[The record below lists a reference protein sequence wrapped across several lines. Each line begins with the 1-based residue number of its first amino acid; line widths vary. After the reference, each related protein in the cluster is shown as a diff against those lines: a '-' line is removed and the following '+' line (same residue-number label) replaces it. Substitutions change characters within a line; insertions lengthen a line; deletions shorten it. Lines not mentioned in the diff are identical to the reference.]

1 MCAIFGLLDY
11 MGKLTS
17 SQRRQIV
24 WELGKAA
31 EVRGTDATGIAFFHE
46 GKLHIQKAPR
56 PARRMKYRI
65 PEEARYIMGHTR
77 MTTQGSARRNQNNHP
92 FAGKAGDS
100 RFALAHNGVI
110 FNDLELR
117 RSNSLPTTAIETDS
131 YIAVQLIE
139 RQKEVSPHSLRRMA
153 EVLEGHFTFTVLDQE
168 DTMYFVRGD
177 NPLTIWWCPDMGVYL
192 YASTKEILER
202 AAKALGIRWWR
213 KEAIE
218 PGQGTILA
226 IDREGQRSV
235 SRFDDSNLIISWR
248 WHSPMWRSINRQEDE
263 YLSMVMDMG
272 EQLGISRQELGL
284 LSRAGYSV
292 WDMEDLLYDDALR
305 ACCLADARAE
315 LAAW

>member
-1 MCAIFGLLDY
+1 MCAIFGLLDPRET
-11 MGKLTS
+11 LTRKEK
-17 SQRRQIV
+17 QRIIQALGWEAQI
-24 WELGKAA
+24 
-31 EVRGTDATGIAFFHE
+31 RGTDATGLAWVEKSRI
-46 GKLHIQKAPR
+46 GIRKAPCA
-56 PARRMKYRI
+56 ARRFAFRF
-65 PEEARYIMGHTR
+65 PGEAKVLMGHTR

-100 RFALAHNGVI
+100 RFALAHNGVLH
-110 FNDLELR
+110 NDDTLR
-117 RSNSLPTTAIETDS
+117 RTRKLPNTRIETDS
-131 YIAVQLIE
+131 YVAVQLIE

-153 EVLEGHFTFTVLDQE
+153 EVLEGHFTFTVLDQKK
-168 DTMYFVRGD
+168 TMYFVRGD

-202 AAKALGIRWWR
+202 AVKALGIRWWR
-213 KEAIE
+213 KEVIE
-218 PGQGTILA
+218 PDQGTILA

-235 SRFDDSNLIISWR
+235 SRFDDSNLIASWQ
-248 WHSPMWRSINRQEDE
+248 WYSPLWRSINRQEDE

-284 LSRAGYSV
+284 LSRAGYSA

>member
-1 MCAIFGLLDY
+1 MCCLFGLIDY
-11 MGKLTS
+11 GHSLSKGERNRILTILS
-17 SQRRQIV
+17 T
-24 WELGKAA
+24 AC
-31 EVRGTDATGIAFFHE
+31 EVRGTDAAGIAYHSR
-46 GKLHIQKAPR
+46 GQLHIYKRPR
-56 PARRMKYRI
+56 PAHAMHWRI
-65 PEEARYIMGHTR
+65 PGDAWVVMGHTR
-77 MTTQGSARRNQNNHP
+77 MTTQGSEKRNYNNHP
-92 FAGKAGDS
+92 FLGRVKEGP
-100 RFALAHNGVI
+100 FALAHNGVI

-153 EVLEGHFTFTVLDQE
+153 EVLEGHFTFTVLDQGE
-168 DTMYFVRGD
+168 TMYFVRGD
-177 NPLTIWWCPDMGVYL
+177 NPLTIWWCPDRGVYL

-202 AAKALGIRWWR
+202 AAKALSFRWWR
-213 KEAIE
+213 KEVIE
-218 PGQGTILA
+218 PDQGAILA

-235 SRFDDSNLIISWR
+235 SRFDDSNLIASWR
-248 WHSPMWRSINRQEDE
+248 WYSPLWKPINHQEDE

-284 LSRAGYSV
+284 LSRAGYSA

-305 ACCLADARAE
+305 ACCLADAQAE

>member
-1 MCAIFGLLDY
+1 
-11 MGKLTS
+11 
-17 SQRRQIV
+17 
-24 WELGKAA
+24 
-31 EVRGTDATGIAFFHE
+31 
-46 GKLHIQKAPR
+46 
-56 PARRMKYRI
+56 MKYRI

-117 RSNSLPTTAIETDS
+117 RSNRLPTTAIETDS

-168 DTMYFVRGD
+168 DTMYFIRGD

-202 AAKALGIRWWR
+202 AVKALGIRWWR

-235 SRFDDSNLIISWR
+235 SRFDDSNLIASWR
-248 WHSPMWRSINRQEDE
+248 WYSPLWRSINRQEDE

-284 LSRAGYSV
+284 LSRAGYSA